1 MTFSTFTRPNASTE
15 PPASDRLA
23 PTAGIVSKVGG
34 AFRSAAAGI
43 DKAIVILVAY
53 RAARKRLEAAV
64 EGDLFDDPVVWAE
77 IKSIAWA
84 EAGAAVAHRR
94 ARLRLET
101 PRSNAAQSTSPT
113 SAPRTG
119 TPERPRAP
127 RVT

>member
-94 ARLRLET
+94 ARFGWRPPGLT
-101 PRSNAAQSTSPT
+101 PRSRRRLLP
-113 SAPRTG
+113 PRG
-119 TPERPRAP
+119 QERLKG
-127 RVT
+127 RVRLG

>member
-1 MTFSTFTRPNASTE
+1 MTLSTFTPTNASTE
-15 PPASDRLA
+15 TPASNRLA
-23 PTAGIVSKVGG
+23 PTGGVVSRVGR

-43 DKAIVILVAY
+43 GKAIVILVAY

-94 ARLRLET
+94 ARAFELR
-101 PRSNAAQSTSPT
+101 
-113 SAPRTG
+113 
-119 TPERPRAP
+119 
-127 RVT
+127 